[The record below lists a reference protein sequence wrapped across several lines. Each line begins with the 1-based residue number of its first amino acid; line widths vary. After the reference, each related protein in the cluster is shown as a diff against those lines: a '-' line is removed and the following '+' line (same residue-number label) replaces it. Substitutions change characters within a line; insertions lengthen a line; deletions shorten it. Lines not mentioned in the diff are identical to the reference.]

1 MRILISGSSGLIG
14 TALRSHLAD
23 SGHDVVRLVRSNPR
37 QGEHEWDPAAGR
49 LDPAAFAGVRAVIN
63 LSGAGIGDRR
73 WSPERRKEIMNSRVE
88 STRLLAQTMAALA
101 SPPAVFVSGS
111 AIGFY
116 GDRGDAV
123 LTEASGSGP
132 ADDFLVQV
140 ATAWEAA
147 AQPAVDAGI
156 RTVLARTGI
165 VLDASSGALGK
176 MMLPFKL
183 GVGGRLGRGDQWWS
197 WISLIDEVRAITHL
211 LTSELAGPV
220 NLTAPEPVTNAVMTK
235 ALGAVLRRPTVLPV
249 PGFAL
254 ELLLG
259 KEEAEALVFTSA
271 RVVPQRL
278 LDDGFE
284 FSHPDV
290 ASGLTASVR
299 SSS

>member
-1 MRILISGSSGLIG
+1 M
-14 TALRSHLAD
+14 
-23 SGHDVVRLVRSNPR
+23 
-37 QGEHEWDPAAGR
+37 
-49 LDPAAFAGVRAVIN
+49 
-63 LSGAGIGDRR
+63 
-73 WSPERRKEIMNSRVE
+73 
-88 STRLLAQTMAALA
+88 
-101 SPPAVFVSGS
+101 
-111 AIGFY
+111 
-116 GDRGDAV
+116 
-123 LTEASGSGP
+123 
-132 ADDFLVQV
+132 
-140 ATAWEAA
+140 
-147 AQPAVDAGI
+147 
-156 RTVLARTGI
+156 
-165 VLDASSGALGK
+165 
-176 MMLPFKL
+176 
-183 GVGGRLGRGDQWWS
+183 
-197 WISLIDEVRAITHL
+197 
-211 LTSELAGPV
+211 